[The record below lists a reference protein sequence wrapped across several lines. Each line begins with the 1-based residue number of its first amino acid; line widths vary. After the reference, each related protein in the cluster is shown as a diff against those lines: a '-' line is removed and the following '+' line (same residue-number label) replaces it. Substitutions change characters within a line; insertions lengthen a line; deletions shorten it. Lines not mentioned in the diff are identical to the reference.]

1 MPVPHELSIAGI
13 YLSPMLAAAFIG
25 VLIALGVARLLDRFR
40 LSRYF
45 AHPALV
51 LTSMS
56 VIFTL
61 LVGTLMIGI

>member
-1 MPVPHELSIAGI
+1 MPVPHELSLAGI
-13 YLSPMLAAAFIG
+13 YLSPLLVASLLG
-25 VLIALGVARLLDRFR
+25 VLIALVTARLLDRYR
-40 LSRYF
+40 LSRHF

-61 LVGTLMIGI
+61 LVGTLLIGI

>member
-1 MPVPHELSIAGI
+1 MPVPHELAIAGI
-13 YLSPMLAAAFIG
+13 YLSPMLVAATLG
-25 VLIALGVARLLDRFR
+25 LILALTVAHLLDRYR

-51 LTSMS
+51 LTSLS

-61 LVGTLMIGI
+61 LVGTLFIGI